1 MKLFYVCTP
10 TLMVLPE
17 IKRLWIPNTSEMAF
31 MEPLKTMS
39 PLNYV
44 YPRVTLR
51 SGSQAEDGDWMMEPC
66 FSFLFDPSTHYIGI
80 LGFSMCMV
88 LRMHNVNA
96 GWSYQ
101 ETVCKPLQLLCGVS
115 ARIRAC
121 PTMWGLGLICGGC
134 CCCCLFF
141 LSVT

>member
-31 MEPLKTMS
+31 MEPLKTVS

-80 LGFSMCMV
+80 LGLFY
-88 LRMHNVNA
+88 VN
-96 GWSYQ
+96 
-101 ETVCKPLQLLCGVS
+101 GVKNAQCECRLELS
-115 ARIRAC
+115 RD
-121 PTMWGLGLICGGC
+121 
-134 CCCCLFF
+134 CL
-141 LSVT
+141 